1 MADLNS
7 PSAVPEKAAD
17 IIIMDANLYKRLLKG
32 NFFLRRSGKN
42 IAKHSKVIL
51 LIPIDAN

>member
-7 PSAVPEKAAD
+7 PSAVPEKAAYIM
-17 IIIMDANLYKRLLKG
+17 IIDANVYRKLLKG

>member
-17 IIIMDANLYKRLLKG
+17 IIITDANLYKRLLKG

>member
-32 NFFLRRSGKN
+32 NFFLRRSGEN
-42 IAKHSKVIL
+42 IIKHSKVIL

>member
-32 NFFLRRSGKN
+32 NFFLRRSGEN
-42 IAKHSKVIL
+42 ITKHSKVIL